1 MVWPVA
7 AGAVSAREGP
17 GSSRQPEPGGA
28 GVTGSGSPSPARA
41 AEGRGGRDG
50 AQWRNRPVR
59 SDADFP
65 GWRGTNECS
74 KVGQLILSPT
84 RITVVNKGQLMIHRT
99 EFGGEGSGALYLSGF
114 TFINSYS
121 SACGS
126 VPWARSSLGY

>member
-1 MVWPVA
+1 MTGGGVPVP
-7 AGAVSAREGP
+7 S
-17 GSSRQPEPGGA
+17 QGG
-28 GVTGSGSPSPARA
+28 R
-41 AEGRGGRDG
+41 GRGGRGG

-59 SDADFP
+59 GDADFP

-99 EFGGEGSGALYLSGF
+99 RFGGEGCGELSLSGF
-114 TFINSYS
+114 AFINSCS